1 MDGTYRRSDEIIAV
15 ALEEVGAGAAL
26 QRPRARAVGVVT
38 RQETLASCTTKHR
51 TCSIMEE
58 ESDRREDKGRSCWLG
73 EGIDSIA
80 WRNIDLAPGCEEMD
94 DQQNGHL
101 A

>member
-1 MDGTYRRSDEIIAV
+1 
-15 ALEEVGAGAAL
+15 
-26 QRPRARAVGVVT
+26 
-38 RQETLASCTTKHR
+38 
-51 TCSIMEE
+51 MEE

-94 DQQNGHL
+94 D
-101 A
+101 

>member
-1 MDGTYRRSDEIIAV
+1 MDGRTYRRGDDIVAV

-26 QRPRARAVGVVT
+26 ECPRARAIGVVT

-73 EGIDSIA
+73 EGIVSIA
-80 WRNIDLAPGCEEMD
+80 WRNKDLAPGREEMD
-94 DQQNGHL
+94 E
-101 A
+101 